1 MPNKKLSNI
10 GFIVYVQVVTVTL
23 CMHSGL
29 KAVIEKILIW
39 NIYECSEID
48 NEGAHVVDDYEDF
61 SFLYT
66 NEFEVIE
73 Q

>member
-1 MPNKKLSNI
+1 MKVKCIYVDPDKGNEGLSV
-10 GFIVYVQVVTVTL
+10 G
-23 CMHSGL
+23 
-29 KAVIEKILIW
+29 